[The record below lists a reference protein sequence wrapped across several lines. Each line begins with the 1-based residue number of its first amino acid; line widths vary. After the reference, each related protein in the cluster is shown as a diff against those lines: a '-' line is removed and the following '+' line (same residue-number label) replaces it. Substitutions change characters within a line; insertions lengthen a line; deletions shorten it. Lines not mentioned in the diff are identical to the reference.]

1 MGADTQTVLFVG
13 QQPDTVDFT
22 DPALPAGFNA
32 EKINAGIAVGMQQ
45 MADRG
50 WEADLLLV
58 KPDDSAT
65 VELEQRLSQ
74 RRYDCVVIG
83 GGLRMP
89 PKSLLLFEALV
100 NAVHRSA
107 PDAAIAFNTSPQDTA
122 EAAARWV
129 EA

>member
-1 MGADTQTVLFVG
+1 MNADTKKVLFVG
-13 QQPDTVDFT
+13 QEPDTVDFT

-50 WEADLLLV
+50 WDADLLLV

-65 VELEQRLSQ
+65 VELERQLSQ
-74 RRYDCVVIG
+74 RSYDCVVIG

-89 PKSLLLFEALV
+89 PKSLLLFEALI
-100 NAVHRSA
+100 NTVHRSA
-107 PDAAIAFNTSPQDTA
+107 PGTAIAFNTSPQDTA
-122 EAAARWV
+122 DAAARWV
-129 EA
+129 QA